1 VNASRAAQLTGGWPL
16 PGVAPWWTPDAWPQ
30 NVQEL
35 TSSPVQLASCL
46 IPNPADAENPQIKWD
61 LAYNPSNAKGFSP
74 QASINLQAQFTKM
87 ATNPSVGEIHIA
99 IHDGLAQR
107 IWGYILIRNQT
118 NRISVWDVLY
128 GIYAYF
134 QTPITQQDLDYLQ
147 TLNQENHNVLL
158 DAARKRGESSNELK
172 RVDSLGDQRMFWG
185 LWISNTGQDGWYL
198 NLGLKGP

>member
-1 VNASRAAQLTGGWPL
+1 
-16 PGVAPWWTPDAWPQ
+16 
-30 NVQEL
+30 
-35 TSSPVQLASCL
+35 
-46 IPNPADAENPQIKWD
+46 
-61 LAYNPSNAKGFSP
+61 
-74 QASINLQAQFTKM
+74 M